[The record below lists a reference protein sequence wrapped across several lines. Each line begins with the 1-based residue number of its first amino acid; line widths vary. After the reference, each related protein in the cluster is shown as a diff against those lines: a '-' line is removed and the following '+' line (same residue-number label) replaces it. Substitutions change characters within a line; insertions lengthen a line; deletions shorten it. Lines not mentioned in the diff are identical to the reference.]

1 MNIEIFHKFSNR
13 IDADLTKEENL
24 LKQIQI
30 ADSINFI
37 ESLDANF
44 KLIECTSCPL
54 NILQK
59 DTNRFG
65 VLFYELAIVDN
76 EILLPFRYHN
86 FATSFYK
93 EQIGIDEFWFVFVED
108 KIKQKQSDY
117 FQFIEKHQLKY
128 EFDSFYMFNYQGK
141 VNVKLK

>member
-13 IDADLTKEENL
+13 IDTDLTKEENL

-37 ESLDANF
+37 ESLDTNF
-44 KLIECTSCPL
+44 KLIECTSYPL
-54 NILQK
+54 NIFQK

-65 VLFYELAIVDN
+65 VLFYELAIIDN
-76 EILLPFRYHN
+76 EFLFPNIHN
-86 FATSFYK
+86 HYATSFYK

-108 KIKQKQSDY
+108 KVHKKQSDY

-128 EFDSFYMFNYQGK
+128 KFDSFYLFNYQDK
-141 VNVKLK
+141 VNRKLK